1 MAKGNLR
8 MTVLNNLTGR
18 APRYVLLVAVTASLF
33 VLVMLLSPVQPIQRH
48 AAALLGI
55 WLCVASLIRYVA
67 LRAESSRDPIRW
79 IPVRFSGDLGRFEL
93 RARGDGRRVEV
104 RAGTEVVAEAI
115 ASDDGDELVLDF
127 EAASDSELEAFGAAI
142 GQAIEMVAVADEDR
156 PAERRIAGPASWG
169 NAPRPSSGGV
179 LRRIGQR
186 VPRNENRAPD
196 PEAAPAYLTCRR

>member
-1 MAKGNLR
+1 
-8 MTVLNNLTGR
+8 MTVLDSRPGR
-18 APRYVLLVAVTASLF
+18 APRYLLLVAVTASLL
-33 VLVMLLSPVQPIQRH
+33 VLVALLSPVQPLQRH

-55 WLCVASLIRYVA
+55 WLCVASLIRYLA
-67 LRAESSRDPIRW
+67 LPTELSRESNGW

-104 RAGTEVVAEAI
+104 RAGSEVVAEAI
-115 ASDDGDELVLDF
+115 ASDEGDHLLLDF

-142 GQAIEMVAVADEDR
+142 GQAIEMVAAADADC

-169 NAPRPSSGGV
+169 ISPRPPGGGV

-186 VPRNENRAPD
+186 VPRNGNRASG